1 MATVFGV
8 LNLYSWALVGALIYI
23 LYRIARYYQYKYA
36 ELYHEK
42 PRQRT
47 YAALLIIPLV
57 LFPLAAAR
65 YALLDTKIGDL
76 LSDLA
81 FLFGGIVLA
90 GTSYYLYRLLMGRR
104 R

>member
-1 MATVFGV
+1 MATLLAL
-8 LNLYSWALVGALIYI
+8 LNLYSWVLVGALVYI
-23 LYRIARYYQYKYA
+23 LYRIARFYQFKYA
-36 ELYHEK
+36 ELYHDK

-47 YAALLIIPLV
+47 LAVLLIIPLL
-57 LFPLAAAR
+57 LFPLAAVR

-81 FLFGGIVLA
+81 YLLGGLVLA
-90 GTSYYLYRLLMGRR
+90 GTSYHLYRLLMGRR